1 MIKTFFG
8 LLIFTL
14 ISCQM
19 VGKENGVNFS
29 IENKSDHPIENVR
42 FTTSEYLHELKFEI
56 INPNEKVSDFLNLE
70 ENRNDG
76 SYVIE
81 FTRKGENKVTKGF
94 GYYTNGGA
102 LEKWAKFQIK
112 NDTVISEFGGI
123 RY

>member
-56 INPNEKVSDFLNLE
+56 INPNEKVSDFLNME

-76 SYVIE
+76 CYVIE
-81 FTRKGENKVTKGF
+81 FTRKGENKVTKGL

-112 NDTVISEFGGI
+112 NDTVISEFGGTS
-123 RY
+123 Y

>member
-19 VGKENGVNFS
+19 VGKEHGVNFS

-42 FTTSEYLHELKFEI
+42 FTTSEHLHELKFEI
-56 INPNEKVSDFLNLE
+56 INPNEEVSDFLNME

-81 FTRKGENKVTKGF
+81 FTRRGENKVTKGF

-112 NDTVISEFGGI
+112 KDTVISEFGGI